1 MARVR
6 SKNPLHGVTPVLALG
21 LGVTI
26 VLDTATQLLWKHAV
40 EGLPD
45 HASLPA
51 TVLAAFSQPWFVVV
65 IGLFLLQLWNWLE
78 VLKHADLS
86 FVQPITSISYLTVS
100 AASWWLFDEALGPIK
115 TTGILLILAGVWLSS
130 QGPRNT
136 RTDSDPRR

>member
-1 MARVR
+1 MSR
-6 SKNPLHGVTPVLALG
+6 NDPLHGLTPTLALA
-21 LGVTI
+21 LSITI
-26 VLDTATQLLWKHAV
+26 ALDTLTQLLWKHAV
-40 EGLPD
+40 EGLPEN
-45 HASLPA
+45 ASLQA
-51 TVLAAFSQPWFVVV
+51 TLLAALSQPWFAVV

-100 AASWWLFDEALGPIK
+100 GASWWVFDEAIGPIK

-136 RTDSDPRR
+136 QADSGQQQ